1 MDYRIIGI
9 DYKNIYQDNESSR
22 SINIKAD
29 ISDPK
34 MVHKLIQCYRPIEIY
49 HLAAFHG
56 SSEDDKNDF
65 KNINKS
71 MEVNFYSTLNIL
83 NSIKKCSPK
92 TKLFYASSSQIFG
105 EQKSLV
111 QDEQSD
117 YNPNNIYGLS
127 KSLSTQLCQYYRDY
141 FHLFDF

>member
-127 KSLSTQLCQYYRDY
+127 KSLSTQLCHY
-141 FHLFDF
+141 